1 MSKPLTQNLL
11 NDINQLKDSILDGDI
26 YGAMWVEARIQSML
40 VRDEFL
46 AEHGKKL
53 VTGEGMFERRLV
65 DRE

>member
-1 MSKPLTQNLL
+1 MSKPNTIALL
-11 NDINQLKDSILDGDI
+11 AEVDKLKHSLEDGDI

-40 VRDEFL
+40 VKDEFL

-53 VTGEGMFERRLV
+53 VTGDHPFDRRLV